1 MLDAH
6 LNTSAAVCHH
16 DKTPRN
22 VEAQAISPLPTHAM
36 HVATRLIHLYLMYP
50 RTICASSLRLYLPG
64 VSFACSGS
72 WQVTKPLGIRGILT
86 SSLQCQ
92 MPPSG
97 EPGRGLPVAGDED
110 AGMLADL
117 VSVESVQCLASA

>member
-36 HVATRLIHLYLMYP
+36 HVATRLIHLYLMHP

-64 VSFACSGS
+64 
-72 WQVTKPLGIRGILT
+72 
-86 SSLQCQ
+86 
-92 MPPSG
+92 
-97 EPGRGLPVAGDED
+97 
-110 AGMLADL
+110 
-117 VSVESVQCLASA
+117 ASALPALAVGKSLNHWASEASSHRVSNARCPQAGNLDAAFQ